1 MGAWTWGIC
10 SIPQF
15 MVILKGDGFSQSF
28 VVCLS
33 QCLEKATVRYV
44 WVVFGAQDLS
54 YILPGVPQPITKS
67 RWGSGDAS
75 VTSEKSRKG
84 LSFQVIWIP
93 QNLGWIIVF
102 FAKEA
107 IRILDAGRLVTYIY
121 IYLYIYIPQKIP
133 SPSTHFDSL
142 VNCGLSLLW
151 QAKWVYCST
160 VYCSNCVMY
169 HYLTFALSFCIYF
182 GDCMGLLHT
191 YIHVYVYIYIYRCI
205 CICIHVH

>member
-1 MGAWTWGIC
+1 MVPFTSWDSPWARNSHSATIILLIFAAWHSSHMGAWTWGIC

-93 QNLGWIIVF
+93 QNLGRIIVF

-121 IYLYIYIPQKIP
+121 ILIYIHTTENPKPKHTFWLLGQLWIITAMAGKM
-133 SPSTHFDSL
+133 
-142 VNCGLSLLW
+142 SLL
-151 QAKWVYCST
+151 
-160 VYCSNCVMY
+160 
-169 HYLTFALSFCIYF
+169 
-182 GDCMGLLHT
+182 
-191 YIHVYVYIYIYRCI
+191 
-205 CICIHVH
+205 